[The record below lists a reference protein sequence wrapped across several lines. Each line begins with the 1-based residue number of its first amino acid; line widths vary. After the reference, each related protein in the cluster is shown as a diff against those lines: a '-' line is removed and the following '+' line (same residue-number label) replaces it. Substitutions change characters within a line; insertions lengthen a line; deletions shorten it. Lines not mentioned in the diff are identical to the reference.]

1 VSIERMRIRSKG
13 EMFWFTGL
21 ESRSKGA
28 RNLGEQIPQAKE
40 TERWN
45 RMEMVCQY
53 EVGTTMTTVEM
64 CE

>member
-1 VSIERMRIRSKG
+1 MWIRSKE

-21 ESRSKGA
+21 ESRRKGA
-28 RNLGEQIPQAKE
+28 RNLGEQISQAKE

-45 RMEMVCQY
+45 GMEMVCQY
-53 EVGTTMTTVEM
+53 EVGTTMTKVEM